1 MLMCLL
7 VSDALHPEEKIF
19 LPQAEINQMTKYIQ
33 LFFSSFL
40 QGNVSRSFP
49 GSHLFSYSM

>member
-7 VSDALHPEEKIF
+7 VSDALLPEEKIF